1 MSSHGRAWLDSRARD
16 VPPSL
21 ATRMRLAVDVIAAA
35 APPDVPGELAAAA
48 LACLQQAFDGCDERD
63 AALHLLAA
71 DALVTGACEAAAGA
85 VATPREAALEA
96 LCAEM
101 SLERLSLLLPQRQ
114 HGDGSP

>member
-21 ATRMRLAVDVIAAA
+21 AARMGQAVDVIVAA
-35 APPDVPGELAAAA
+35 APPDLPGELAAAA
-48 LACLQQAFDGCDERD
+48 LDCLQHAFDRCDERD

-71 DALVTGACEAAAGA
+71 DALMTGACEAAAG
-85 VATPREAALEA
+85 VAATREAALES

-101 SLERLSLLLPQRQ
+101 SLQRLSLLLPQRL
-114 HGDGSP
+114 HGDGLP

>member
-1 MSSHGRAWLDSRARD
+1 MSSHGRAWLDSHVRD

-35 APPDVPGELAAAA
+35 APPDVPGELGAAA

-71 DALVTGACEAAAGA
+71 DALMTGACEAAARAGA
-85 VATPREAALEA
+85 TREAAFET
-96 LCAEM
+96 LCADM
-101 SLERLSLLLPQRQ
+101 SVARLSLLLPQRQ